1 MHEVERNAMTKMT
14 KAQIEAVERYQKRT
28 GYKTI
33 SFKVKGDIGER
44 FAGACSKAG
53 RSKASVI
60 TELMERYIVEQS

>member
-1 MHEVERNAMTKMT
+1 MPTKMT
-14 KAQIEAVERYQKRT
+14 KAQIEAVERYQKRV